1 MEMIIKLRERGDVAI
16 LDFEGELD
24 TYSCQEVRDS
34 ITRLIEEGKK
44 QILIDMAGV
53 EYIDSAGLGTLVG
66 GLKRAVEN
74 DRLLK
79 IVHPNEQIQ
88 KVLHITGLVRVFEQF
103 DCEEEALR
111 SFPITGGSLPH
122 HRQVPTR

>member
-1 MEMIIKLRERGDVAI
+1 MEMVIKLRERGDVAI
-16 LDFEGELD
+16 LDLEGELD
-24 TYSCQEVRDS
+24 TFSCEEVRDS
-34 ITRLIEEGKK
+34 ISRLIEEGKK
-44 QILIDMAGV
+44 QILLDMAGV

-66 GLKRAVEN
+66 GLKRAVEH

-88 KVLHITGLVRVFEQF
+88 KVFNITGLVRVFEQF

-111 SFPITGGSLPH
+111 SFPITA
-122 HRQVPTR
+122 